1 MNEQQIQQLATAV
14 ALAVASVVMVEPVSV
29 VEPVCKP
36 KARKVGKP
44 KAGQVAKKVSKAKGR
59 SKSENQTLTRQ
70 INGQLANATKASDM
84 GDDVGALVALQQA
97 MKVTP
102 SGWVST
108 VRQIERKYVALGLAA

>member
-44 KAGQVAKKVSKAKGR
+44 KAGQVAKKVSKAK
-59 SKSENQTLTRQ
+59 KATQTTIPTTNFSCFFRNVATQDNPGADLCTFW
-70 INGQLANATKASDM
+70 LA
-84 GDDVGALVALQQA
+84 
-97 MKVTP
+97 
-102 SGWVST
+102 
-108 VRQIERKYVALGLAA
+108 